1 MSSRLQGFG
10 NQLIEYHQRLR
21 DQLDALREQAEP
33 NGGDLIAHCLSF
45 CGALTRHHTGEDND
59 AFPVLA
65 EEHPEL
71 RPVLEEL
78 SRDHALIAEALQR
91 LQHLGDL
98 DPAQRST
105 ELDTVAAL
113 LETHFTYE
121 ERKLVAALNTLKDD
135 GTGRLTTPFR

>member
-21 DQLDALREQAEP
+21 DQLDALREAAEP
-33 NGGDLIAHCLSF
+33 TGTDLIAHCLTF
-45 CGALTRHHTGEDND
+45 CAALTHHHTGEENG

-78 SRDHALIAEALQR
+78 SRDHVLIAEATQH

-98 DPAQRST
+98 DPTRRQT
-105 ELDTVAAL
+105 ELATVAAL
-113 LETHFTYE
+113 LETHFTFE
-121 ERKLVAALNTLKDD
+121 ERKLVEALNALNDD
-135 GTGRLTTPFR
+135 GTGRLAWPFG